1 MAANGQDVRAVNPNQ
16 KFSSS
21 LEKHLGSAAK
31 NAGNKDLKN
40 VGPSV
45 QYKLRDKTG
54 QAREYNNYMQPV
66 LMEGAYVFLAGMRD
80 SPGESFRYLRIPADD
95 ADSVQEW
102 MRLRAAVLNPELRA
116 E

>member
-31 NAGNKDLKN
+31 NANNKDLKN

-45 QYKLRDKTG
+45 QYKLRDKNG

-66 LMEGAYVFLAGMRD
+66 LVDGSYVFLAGMRE
-80 SPGESFRYLRIPADD
+80 SPDQQFRYLRIPADD
-95 ADSVQEW
+95 DDTVNEW
-102 MRLRAAVLNPELRA
+102 MRLRAAL
-116 E
+116 